1 MIVLGRREGS
11 WEASGFHR
19 TTWDRAATKSAW
31 DGCEGH
37 ATGERLMLRG
47 RVDEVL
53 HARALGSAQLLFDHV
68 ILVKVSWVM
77 VLHDGLRNVLS
88 KDL

>member
-1 MIVLGRREGS
+1 MIVLGRRKGS
-11 WEASGFHR
+11 WEASCFHWS
-19 TTWDRAATKSAW
+19 TWDRAATKSAW

-37 ATGERLMLRG
+37 ATGECLMLRG
-47 RVDEVL
+47 RIDEVL
-53 HARALGSAQLLFDHV
+53 HARALGSTQLLFDHV

-77 VLHDGLRNVLS
+77 VLHDGLRDVLS